1 MSKHR
6 AIAQRKMAEARAQVA
21 QSMHLMRTGHASF
34 HPLHSEDARRHLNR
48 FAAYFMASDAMPPLT
63 VQGVTY

>member
-21 QSMHLMRTGHASF
+21 QSMRLMRRGPAEFNDMHA
-34 HPLHSEDARRHLNR
+34 EDARRALGR
-48 FAAYFMASDAMPPLT
+48 FSAFFMASDAMPPLS